1 MNEILM
7 IGSRHGFSFC
17 FCVDSIFQRLSNL
30 SAFEPVERGASVRY
44 DPYKLTNYEFFYR
57 W

>member
-17 FCVDSIFQRLSNL
+17 FCVDGIFNRCQVSVFLSL
-30 SAFEPVERGASVRY
+30 RMGGASAGY
-44 DPYKLTNYEFFYR
+44 DLYKPAIYDFFYR